1 MKGDIQQDADSE
13 DSSPSRRDEIV
24 EAARALFAT
33 KGLGHTT
40 VKDIAEAVGV
50 ARSLFYHYFE
60 NKEAVT
66 EAVLDTYV
74 ADFVTLVHYW
84 NESRERYNVRKAL
97 HDCIK
102 MLRRGVSDQDPFR
115 TDLANDENASLYLRF
130 YSRSAEA
137 LARYITDTTAV
148 EYAQYHKLE
157 IDHVYETFYMLII
170 GMVGFVRRYPE
181 APDEL
186 LEDLIAQTLRLDLGP
201 APAGAVAAGAAASAP
216 AADQDS
222 GKTAPKA
229 RTTIKMRHTRRAD

>member
-1 MKGDIQQDADSE
+1 MTGDVQQDAGGE
-13 DSSPSRRDEIV
+13 EAGPSRRDEIV

-60 NKEAVT
+60 NKDAVT

-115 TDLANDENASLYLRF
+115 MDLANDENASLYLRF

-157 IDHVYETFYMLII
+157 IDHVYETFYMLIV
-170 GMVGFVRRYPE
+170 GMVGFVRRYPD

-186 LEDLIAQTLRLDLGP
+186 LEDLIAQTLRLDMSTTP
-201 APAGAVAAGAAASAP
+201 AEAAQRAPSAGIA
-216 AADQDS
+216 S
-222 GKTAPKA
+222 GKAAQKA

>member
-1 MKGDIQQDADSE
+1 MTGDVQQDAGGE
-13 DSSPSRRDEIV
+13 DAGPKRRDEIV
-24 EAARALFAT
+24 EAARNLFAT

-60 NKEAVT
+60 NKDAVT

-115 TDLANDENASLYLRF
+115 MDLANDENASLYLRF

-157 IDHVYETFYMLII
+157 IDHVYETFYMLIV
-170 GMVGFVRRYPE
+170 GMVGFVRRYPD

-186 LEDLIAQTLRLDLGP
+186 LEDLIAQTLRLDLDPVP
-201 APAGAVAAGAAASAP
+201 AEAAQGAPSADF
-216 AADQDS
+216 AS
-222 GKTAPKA
+222 GKAAPKA
-229 RTTIKMRHTRRAD
+229 RTSIKMRHTRRTD